1 MSLDVPEVVTLPVL
15 ATVRPVLPFMK
26 TVPVVEFTAPA
37 IEMPCEVVVIVIL
50 PAALTEPVE
59 LTVWVLLL
67 IRVMAPVVEASAPET
82 VRVLSVRRLIAPT
95 AVKFVTELKLFSD
108 RSSVIDP
115 PTLPVSDAK
124 SIWFCCVTLPATL
137 SVAQPTATVEAAPAP
152 AETLVTVAKYLLP
165 DAAAAFAPV
174 IVSVKAR
181 PNMSV
186 PVTVKVRALS
196 SAPLVMTMR
205 LPVDDVATLL
215 AAALPLIAKEPPST
229 AIFWLAETA
238 AVTASEPN
246 CSEPKLSE

>member
-1 MSLDVPEVVTLPVL
+1 MSREVPEVVTLPVL
-15 ATVRPVLPFMK
+15 VTVRPVLAFKK
-26 TVPVVEFTAPA
+26 TVPVVDVTAPA
-37 IEMPCEVVVIVIL
+37 IEIFCTVVVIVTL
-50 PAALTEPVE
+50 PAAVTEPVE
-59 LTVWVLLL
+59 LRVCVLLL
-67 IRVMAPVVEASAPET
+67 NRVTAPVVEARAPET
-82 VRVLSVRRLIAPT
+82 VRTLSVRRLIAPT
-95 AVKFVTELKLFSD
+95 AVKFVTELKLLAD

-115 PTLPVSDAK
+115 PTLPVSATK
-124 SIWFCCVTLPATL
+124 STSFCWVTFPATF

-152 AETLVTVAKYLLP
+152 AETEVTVAKYLLP

-215 AAALPLIAKEPPST
+215 VAALPLIAKEPPST
-229 AIFWLAETA
+229 AIPWLADTA

-246 CSEPKLSE
+246 CSEPKVTE